1 MPEKEGYQCP
11 ECEAVALQ
19 AEGVICESKMTNGEG
34 VNWGGGY

>member
-1 MPEKEGYQCP
+1 MQEKERYISP

-19 AEGVICESKMTNGEG
+19 AEGLICNSEKKNGEG